1 MEGKSY
7 LRFAKLAPFYD
18 HGLRLLG
25 LPLGGEK
32 SVREKVLSL
41 LPLQQGDRVLE
52 IGCGTGTVTLM
63 VASRVGVSGAAVG
76 VDPSPKMLARA
87 LVKLKRTPLSQVTFL
102 AAGGDDLPFPAG
114 HFDAVIL
121 FLVIHEMAHADRI
134 ASLREALRVL
144 KPGGHVVIGEL
155 RRPDSLVG
163 RCLLR
168 LLLAVE
174 EDEARDFLQRGLAAI
189 LAEAA
194 GERLREVGMVVFAG
208 GLAQGML
215 LRHEGKSPCR

>member
-25 LPLGGEK
+25 LTLGGERR
-32 SVREKVLSL
+32 VREKVLDL

-63 VASRVGVSGAAVG
+63 AAQRVGTGGAAVG
-76 VDPSPKMLARA
+76 TDPSPEMMARA
-87 LVKLKRTPLSQVTFL
+87 LVKLQRMPLPQVAFL

-134 ASLREALRVL
+134 ASLREAMRVL

-155 RRPDSLVG
+155 SRPDSFVG
-163 RCLLR
+163 RFLLR

-174 EDEARDFLQRGLAAI
+174 EDEARDFLGRGLAAI
-189 LAEAA
+189 LADAA
-194 GERLREVGMVVFAG
+194 GERLREVGTVVFAG
-208 GLAQGML
+208 GLAQGVL
-215 LRHEGKSPCR
+215 LRYEG